1 MPALCQTEWESDT
14 ISAWNQCGKVRTSG
28 SWRHASQTQCAEFSL
43 PPEGQRGYWT
53 DIRRSI
59 SNNSEIWKSNISG
72 ILTAPRLLK
81 GKCCFSKVFSEIRT
95 DYDRFT
101 LICTIW
107 YNMHCF
113 RSQVSF
119 KDYFQW
125 MTMKWMDR
133 ALFMIMF
140 VILHVGHNCPPR
152 QHISSALIQADCRIL
167 DVTLAWNERAK
178 WIFLEAGDMCQFLAC
193 SLYCKKDR

>member
-81 GKCCFSKVFSEIRT
+81 GKCCFSKVFQ
-95 DYDRFT
+95 RFGQIMIGLRWYAQFDT
-101 LICTIW
+101 ICIVLGLKYPSKIIFNEW
-107 YNMHCF
+107 
-113 RSQVSF
+113 
-119 KDYFQW
+119 
-125 MTMKWMDR
+125 
-133 ALFMIMF
+133 
-140 VILHVGHNCPPR
+140 P
-152 QHISSALIQADCRIL
+152 
-167 DVTLAWNERAK
+167 WNEWTGHYLWSCLWFCMLVTIVHLGNTSLPLWFRQ
-178 WIFLEAGDMCQFLAC
+178 IAGF
-193 SLYCKKDR
+193 